1 MVGTALHILGELLS
15 SGGETLAVR
24 TVHNADDL
32 DWLVGWLVRFDQR
45 AIRATCTLDDA
56 AYSEYLLVAM
66 KVLPIGTLLLLVD
79 KVQ

>member
-45 AIRATCTLDDA
+45 AIRATLDDA